1 MNTGQRRSRNRGADY
16 LVTALEALTALV
28 ALVYVVSGDVVMLIV
43 WEAIA
48 AGYLLGGLALTWYR
62 SVHGRQ
68 TPPRTGVLDA
78 LSWIF
83 PLVAS
88 LVGVNAALLAITVRA
103 PVDGSRAGYTFTG
116 VVAAV
121 GIILSWQ
128 LLHTGFAQ
136 IYESMQ
142 HRHPRQ
148 PGLEFP
154 RTDTPGLADYLYF
167 AFTVGTSFATS
178 DTSVTTVRTRWV
190 VLLHSVVS
198 FFYNALVV
206 AVAIQIIQQIAGA

>member
-1 MNTGQRRSRNRGADY
+1 MNAERPRDRNRGVDY
-16 LVTALEALTALV
+16 LVTALEALTALAALAYV
-28 ALVYVVSGDVVMLIV
+28 ASGDVMMLIV

-62 SVHGRQ
+62 SVRGQ
-68 TPPRTGVLDA
+68 QAPPRTGVLDA

-103 PVDGSRAGYTFTG
+103 PIDGTRAGYTFTG

-121 GIILSWQ
+121 GIILSWH

-142 HRHPRQ
+142 HRDPQQ

-154 RTDTPGLADYLYF
+154 RTTTPGLADYLYF

-178 DTSVTTVRTRWV
+178 DTSVTTVGMRWL

>member
-1 MNTGQRRSRNRGADY
+1 MNTVRPRGRNRRIDY
-16 LVTALEALTALV
+16 LVTALEALTALAALAYV
-28 ALVYVVSGDVVMLIV
+28 ASGDVVMLIV

-62 SVHGRQ
+62 SVRGQ
-68 TPPRTGVLDA
+68 QVPPRTGVLDA

-103 PVDGSRAGYTFTG
+103 PIDGTRAGYTFTG

-121 GIILSWQ
+121 GIILSWH

-142 HRHPRQ
+142 HRDPQQ

-154 RTDTPGLADYLYF
+154 RTTTPGLADYLYF

-178 DTSVTTVRTRWV
+178 DASVTTVRMRWL

>member
-1 MNTGQRRSRNRGADY
+1 MNAERPRGRNRGVDY
-16 LVTALEALTALV
+16 LVTGLEALTALAALAYV
-28 ALVYVVSGDVVMLIV
+28 ASGDVVMLIV

-62 SVHGRQ
+62 SVRGQ
-68 TPPRTGVLDA
+68 QVPPRTGVLDA

-103 PVDGSRAGYTFTG
+103 PIDGTRAGYTFTG

-121 GIILSWQ
+121 GIILSWH

-142 HRHPRQ
+142 HRDPQQ

-154 RTDTPGLADYLYF
+154 RTTTPGLADYLYF

-178 DTSVTTVRTRWV
+178 DTSVTTVRMRWL

>member
-16 LVTALEALTALV
+16 LVTALEALTALF

-48 AGYLLGGLALTWYR
+48 AGYLLGGLALTWHR

-142 HRHPRQ
+142 HRHPGNRASNS
-148 PGLEFP
+148 

-167 AFTVGTSFATS
+167 SFTVGTSFATS

>member
-1 MNTGQRRSRNRGADY
+1 VNAERPRDRNRGVDY
-16 LVTALEALTALV
+16 LVTALEALTALAALAYV
-28 ALVYVVSGDVVMLIV
+28 ASGDVMMLIV

-62 SVHGRQ
+62 SVRGQ
-68 TPPRTGVLDA
+68 QVPPRTGVLDA

-103 PVDGSRAGYTFTG
+103 PIDGTRAGYTFTG

-121 GIILSWQ
+121 GIILSWH

-142 HRHPRQ
+142 HRDPQQ

-154 RTDTPGLADYLYF
+154 RTTTPGLADYLYF

-178 DTSVTTVRTRWV
+178 DTSVTTVGMRWL

>member
-1 MNTGQRRSRNRGADY
+1 MNAERPRDRNRGVDY
-16 LVTALEALTALV
+16 LVTALEALTALAALAYV
-28 ALVYVVSGDVVMLIV
+28 ASGDVVMLIV

-62 SVHGRQ
+62 SMHGQ
-68 TPPRTGVLDA
+68 QVPPRTGVLDA

-103 PVDGSRAGYTFTG
+103 PIDGTRAGYTFTG

-121 GIILSWQ
+121 GIILSWH

-142 HRHPRQ
+142 HRDPQQ

-154 RTDTPGLADYLYF
+154 RTTTPGLADYLYF

-178 DTSVTTVRTRWV
+178 DTSVTTVGMRWL

>member
-1 MNTGQRRSRNRGADY
+1 
-16 LVTALEALTALV
+16 
-28 ALVYVVSGDVVMLIV
+28 MLIV

-62 SVHGRQ
+62 SVRGQ
-68 TPPRTGVLDA
+68 QVPPRTGVLDA

-103 PVDGSRAGYTFTG
+103 PIDGTRAGYTFTG
-116 VVAAV
+116 VVAAL
-121 GIILSWQ
+121 GIILSWH

-142 HRHPRQ
+142 HRNPQQ

-154 RTDTPGLADYLYF
+154 RTTTPGLADYLYF

-178 DTSVTTVRTRWV
+178 DTSVTTVRMRWL

>member
-1 MNTGQRRSRNRGADY
+1 MNTAPRRSRNRRPDY
-16 LVTALEALTALV
+16 LVTALGALTPLVAPVSYVSRALV
-28 ALVYVVSGDVVMLIV
+28 MLAV

-48 AGYLLGGLALTWYR
+48 AGYLLGGLALTCYR

-88 LVGVNAALLAITVRA
+88 LVGVSAALLAITVRA

-154 RTDTPGLADYLYF
+154 RTDTPGLADYLYL
-167 AFTVGTSFATS
+167 AFTVGPSFAT
-178 DTSVTTVRTRWV
+178 
-190 VLLHSVVS
+190 
-198 FFYNALVV
+198 
-206 AVAIQIIQQIAGA
+206 

>member
-1 MNTGQRRSRNRGADY
+1 MNAERPRGRNRGVDY
-16 LVTALEALTALV
+16 LVTGLEALTALAALAYV
-28 ALVYVVSGDVVMLIV
+28 ASGDVVMLIV

-62 SVHGRQ
+62 SMHGQ
-68 TPPRTGVLDA
+68 QVPPRTGVLDA

-103 PVDGSRAGYTFTG
+103 PIDGTRAGYTFTG

-121 GIILSWQ
+121 GIILSWH

-142 HRHPRQ
+142 HRSPPQ

-154 RTDTPGLADYLYF
+154 RTTTPGLADYLYF

-178 DTSVTTVRTRWV
+178 DTSVTTVRMRWL